1 MEYLWTAASGR
12 VPPEAAW
19 GQEWGHISVFAVTLQ
34 STAAFEN
41 GKWSSPFLARVRMAF
56 IAKGVQVGIKDNKRS

>member
-1 MEYLWTAASGR
+1 M
-12 VPPEAAW
+12 
-19 GQEWGHISVFAVTLQ
+19 FAVTLQ

-56 IAKGVQVGIKDNKRS
+56 LAKGVQVGIKDNKRS